1 MTKYDL
7 RQWKKHS
14 EPIATERIAETKFAI
29 WRTRILLAAST
40 SVDAQDAKLAPKQLM
55 TEMIIDA
62 CQLWD
67 SGIKGS
73 LRDCA
78 ELYDQVWARMCDM
91 FRSVARTE
99 ILYRDAFMNAF
110 GTIAEEL
117 TRSLLADSEKES
129 TDDRI

>member
-14 EPIATERIAETKFAI
+14 EPIAAERIADAKFAI

-40 SVDAQDAKLAPKQLM
+40 NIYAQDAKLAPKQLM

-91 FRSVARTE
+91 FRSVARTD

-117 TRSLLADSEKES
+117 MRSLLADSEKES
-129 TDDRI
+129 TE

>member
-7 RQWKKHS
+7 RQWKKQS
-14 EPIATERIAETKFAI
+14 EPIAAEHIAEAKFAT
-29 WRTRILLAAST
+29 WRTRILFAAAN
-40 SVDAQDAKLAPKQLM
+40 VDAEDSKLALKQLLS
-55 TEMIIDA
+55 EMIMDA
-62 CQLWD
+62 CHLWD

-78 ELYDQVWARMCDM
+78 ELYDQVWAHMCNM
-91 FRSVARTE
+91 FRSVARTD
-99 ILYRDAFMNAF
+99 ILDRDGFMNAF

-129 TDDRI
+129 TE

>member
-14 EPIATERIAETKFAI
+14 EPIAAERIAETKFAI

-117 TRSLLADSEKES
+117 TKSLLADSGKEP
-129 TDDRI
+129 TDD

>member
-1 MTKYDL
+1 MTNYDL
-7 RQWKKHS
+7 WQWKKHS
-14 EPIATERIAETKFAI
+14 EPIAAERIAETKFAI

-117 TRSLLADSEKES
+117 TRSRLADSEKES
-129 TDDRI
+129 TE

>member
-14 EPIATERIAETKFAI
+14 EPIAAEHIADAKFAT
-29 WRTRILLAAST
+29 WRTRILFAAANADDEDS
-40 SVDAQDAKLAPKQLM
+40 KLALKQLLS
-55 TEMIIDA
+55 EMIMDT
-62 CQLWD
+62 CHLWD

-78 ELYDQVWARMCDM
+78 ELYDQVWAHMCDM
-91 FRSVARTE
+91 FRSVARTD
-99 ILYRDAFMNAF
+99 ILDHNGFMNAF
-110 GTIAEEL
+110 RTIAEEL

-129 TDDRI
+129 TE

>member
-14 EPIATERIAETKFAI
+14 EPVAAERIADAKFAI
-29 WRTRILLAAST
+29 WRTRILFAAANADVEDS
-40 SVDAQDAKLAPKQLM
+40 KLALKQLLL
-55 TEMIIDA
+55 EMIVDT
-62 CQLWD
+62 CHLCV
-67 SGIKGS
+67 SGIKGP

-78 ELYDQVWARMCDM
+78 ELYDQVWAHMCDM
-91 FRSVARTE
+91 FRSVARTD
-99 ILYRDAFMNAF
+99 ILDRDGFMNAF

-117 TRSLLADSEKES
+117 MRLLLADSGKES